1 MYNTK
6 ITYLLSF
13 LRDIQFYV
21 VELLSNQL
29 QCYIYIFSH
38 SYESG
43 HIQQRTILA
52 PEILGNRNI
61 KSRIRRFDWLLESLE
76 SSVVIGCFV

>member
-1 MYNTK
+1 MY
-6 ITYLLSF
+6 F
-13 LRDIQFYV
+13 LRKINVRSNYNINNIWNAADI
-21 VELLSNQL
+21 LHLKML
-29 QCYIYIFSH
+29 
-38 SYESG
+38 
-43 HIQQRTILA
+43 TILA